1 MKLISI
7 LFIATSHSLMGG
19 TGEQT
24 GLWAEEL
31 ADPYYQ
37 FQEQKYNIDIASIDG
52 GEIPLDPRSLE
63 DRTVPSTQKLLK
75 DKQAMNKLNN
85 SIALKDVDYSKYDA
99 IFLPGG
105 HGTVWDFPN
114 NKKLAEIVGKSMDEN
129 KVVAS
134 VCHGPAGLL
143 SAKLKNGD
151 SILKGKNVTGFSNT
165 EEELIKLT
173 SVVPFLLE
181 DEMVKLGAN
190 YSKAND
196 FTAFAVQDGNLITGQ
211 NPASSAKV
219 AELVIQELNKRNQK

>member
-19 TGEQT
+19 TGEPT

-37 FQEQKYNIDIASIDG
+37 FQEQKYEIEVASIDG
-52 GEIPLDPRSLE
+52 GEIPLDPRSINDDAPE
-63 DRTVPSTQKLLK
+63 STKRFLDDAK
-75 DKQAMNKLNN
+75 AMAKLNN
-85 SIALKDVDYSKYDA
+85 SVALKDVDLSKYDA

-105 HGTVWDFPN
+105 HGTVWDFPKN
-114 NKKLAEIVGKSMDEN
+114 AKLAEIVGKAMDEN

-134 VCHGPAGLL
+134 VCHGPVGLL
-143 SAKLKNGD
+143 STKLANGD

-165 EEELIKLT
+165 EEEAVELT
-173 SVVPFLLE
+173 NVVPLLLE

-190 YSKAND
+190 YTKADN
-196 FTAFAVQDGNLITGQ
+196 FKPYAVKDGNLITGQ

-219 AELVIQELNKRNQK
+219 AELVIETLNK